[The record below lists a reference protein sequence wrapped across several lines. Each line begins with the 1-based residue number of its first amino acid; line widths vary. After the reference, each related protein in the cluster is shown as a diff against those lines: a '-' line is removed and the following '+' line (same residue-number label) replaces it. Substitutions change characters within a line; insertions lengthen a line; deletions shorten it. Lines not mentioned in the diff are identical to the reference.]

1 MNEQPATL
9 SPKRPRF
16 TEETLQEIR
25 IADGDGETTVAA
37 YSFTHNGQPAEKVAP
52 LDELT
57 AAEREAALAFI
68 LKHAPAAKI
77 KRKKARKG
85 AKNRRYSNHAFFG
98 NARGRN
104 PGNKESFRTCPG
116 IISRLSRDY
125 LKIFFRY

>member
-77 KRKKARKG
+77 KRKKAR
-85 AKNRRYSNHAFFG
+85 R
-98 NARGRN
+98 
-104 PGNKESFRTCPG
+104 
-116 IISRLSRDY
+116 SRKQPRLFNEAPVEFEPVDLDSLTPPELPDME
-125 LKIFFRY
+125 IPEGDNG